1 MKKKKFVSIEAFA
14 CGAASIIAF
23 LLIWQLA
30 VSFTS
35 VGMLIPGPLTTFT
48 DFFEAFV
55 IPIGQHTILYHVGV
69 SLLRVLA
76 GYVLAA
82 VLGIS
87 IGLIMGWFKVL
98 EAVIKPLIEVL
109 RPIPA
114 IAWIPISIVWFGLG
128 EESKLFIMFLSA
140 FMVIVMNT
148 YDGARRVDE
157 VLVGASR
164 MLGANNFQV
173 FKTIVFPASVPQIF
187 TGLQNALSVAWMTV
201 LAAEMVRSSE
211 GVGWIIVMGMDNG
224 NTAQILVGMVCIS
237 LMGFLLATVMRKI
250 ERKLCAWNIRGI

>member
-1 MKKKKFVSIEAFA
+1 MKAKKFNVEAFI
-14 CGAASIIAF
+14 CGGASILAF
-23 LLIWQLA
+23 LLLWQWA
-30 VSFTS
+30 ASFTQ
-35 VGMLIPGPLTTFT
+35 VGKLIPGPVTTLINFLKS
-48 DFFEAFV
+48 FV
-55 IPIGQHTILYHVGV
+55 VPIGQHTILFHVGV

-76 GYVLAA
+76 GYILAA
-82 VLGIS
+82 VLGICV
-87 IGLIMGWFKVL
+87 GLVMGWFKIL
-98 EAVIKPLIEVL
+98 EAVMKPLIEVL

-114 IAWIPISIVWFGLG
+114 IAWIPISIVWLGLG
-128 EESKLFIMFLSA
+128 EKSKLFIMFLSA

-157 VLVGASR
+157 VYVGAAR
-164 MLGANNFQV
+164 MLGANDFTV
-173 FKTIVFPASVPQIF
+173 FRTIVFPASVPQIF

-237 LMGFLLATVMRKI
+237 LMGFVLAMIMRRI
-250 ERKLCAWNIRGI
+250 ERKLCAWNIREL